1 MREKLQ
7 RFMWGRYGSDRFNQ
21 FLLLCALVCLVISF
35 VGSSL
40 FYILGT
46 GVVIYA
52 YFRMFSRN
60 ISRRSME
67 NQKYLKQEMK
77 IRSFFIGKK
86 KAWRRE
92 RSSIS
97 INVPSAGRN

>member
-46 GVVIYA
+46 GV
-52 YFRMFSRN
+52 
-60 ISRRSME
+60 
-67 NQKYLKQEMK
+67 
-77 IRSFFIGKK
+77 
-86 KAWRRE
+86 
-92 RSSIS
+92 
-97 INVPSAGRN
+97 